1 MIRMNWVY
9 SLTPKYLDLRLFLP
23 SQNVYQT
30 AIHRNIINS
39 LNIVLIFYGSFDCFD
54 WPYEYSLIN
63 KVRLKT
69 CKVSKILHNHLKNY
83 LWWNGKELHG
93 NIFILKTTQ
102 HGIIRHI
109 RKQISWSIAEQ
120 AKLFK
125 SVPMGNHR
133 NWKQQRS
140 SVAILVSSNV
150 M

>member
-1 MIRMNWVY
+1 MFRIKIWYWIIMIY
-9 SLTPKYLDLRLFLP
+9 ETT
-23 SQNVYQT
+23 NVM
-30 AIHRNIINS
+30 NS
-39 LNIVLIFYGSFDCFD
+39 LKSLLISFYSFECYN

-63 KVRLKT
+63 NVRLKT
-69 CKVSKILHNHLKNY
+69 CKMYKILHNHLKNY

-133 NWKQQRS
+133 NWKHQRS
-140 SVAILVSSNV
+140 SIVCYLVGVLCSIII
-150 M
+150 